1 MSIANK
7 LTSRYVV
14 ALVLIALLG
23 IGANLVLKFLISTQD
38 SFASVINICGRQR
51 MLSQR
56 ISMMAH
62 RLVIEKDS
70 AQFHR
75 ISAELKSAIELMEK
89 SHHALINGDAA
100 MNISPDIAKT
110 AAEIYFGSPLYLDNQ
125 VTLFLQSAKK
135 LLATAPADLSYN
147 TPELQ
152 QIISVAHKSLLA
164 ALEEAVKHFEAQSR
178 GQIRYVQRIENVILI
193 STLICLLLEALLI
206 FRPMVSWV
214 TETHL
219 GLEDAL
225 DGAVKANKAKSD
237 FLRNVSHEIRTP
249 MNGIIGAANL
259 LNDEPLSE
267 NTREL
272 SQLIKGAAVSL
283 MMLLNDLIDYSRIE
297 SGDIDINDE
306 VFDLDAVLREV
317 IKIWQYA
324 ADHKGLTLSAEY
336 TTNLAA
342 HYVGDPNRI
351 RQILYHLMDNAIKF
365 TEIGSVGIV
374 VREEELEHVNL
385 ISIDVEDTGI
395 GIPAE
400 RLNDIFLDFSQG
412 DPSVTRKFGGVGLG
426 LTIARA
432 IANKMGGDLTVQS
445 GVGCGSIFTL
455 QILLNRAAESIS
467 AQLSAG
473 ESQAMSDSHLAID
486 ILVVEDNHV
495 NQIITRKF
503 LEKVHARVTLV
514 NNGQEAI
521 DLIREKHFDLI
532 LMDIQM
538 PVMDG
543 ISATKAIRSLGGEYS
558 AIPIIAVT
566 ANTIADRA
574 SCIEAGMNGFIMKP
588 ITGKMLFD
596 EMKSHLQ

>member
-445 GVGCGSIFTL
+445 GVGRGSIFTL